1 MEVNSGSHLV
11 RRRFLAGALASAAG
25 AAGAQ
30 TFGFQPAQRY
40 PDPAVQVLDPEFG
53 KYKLFNSTLEQI
65 ATGFRWVEG
74 PLWVADGRYLLF
86 SDIPN
91 NRILRWDETTGQI
104 GEFRR
109 PSNYSNGLGR
119 DRQGRL
125 LACEHLTRRVSRT
138 EYDGSIT
145 VLADRYQGKRLNSPN
160 DIVAMRDG
168 SLWFTDPA
176 FGIGGHWVGEQ
187 AVSELPTSIYR
198 IDPNTGDLR
207 AVITDLAGPNG
218 LAFSPDEKTLYVV
231 ESLHQP
237 QCVIWAYDVLAGGRL
252 GNKRLHIAAKR
263 GAAFDGIKCD
273 ELGNLWCALGSDGS
287 ASADAAEFD
296 GVVVYT
302 QPARRSVTSACL
314 NAVPICASA
323 VPRTIVC
330 SWPAAIPSMPFMWAF
345 VVRCKS

>member
-1 MEVNSGSHLV
+1 MEVTSGSGLA
-11 RRRFLAGALASAAG
+11 RRRFLAGALASTAG
-25 AAGAQ
+25 AASAQ
-30 TFGFQPAQRY
+30 AFDFKPEQRY
-40 PDPAVQVLDPEFG
+40 PDPSVQQLDPEFA
-53 KYKLFNSTLEQI
+53 KYKLFNSSLEQI

-125 LACEHLTRRVSRT
+125 LACEHYSRRVSRT

-160 DIVAMRDG
+160 DIVATRDG

-176 FGIGGHWVGEQ
+176 FGIGGHWEGEK
-187 AVSELPTSIYR
+187 AEAELPTSIYR
-198 IDPNTGDLR
+198 ID
-207 AVITDLAGPNG
+207 AVSGALQAVVTDLAGPNG
-218 LAFSPDEKTLYVV
+218 LTFSPDEKTLYVV

-237 QCVIWAYDVLAGGRL
+237 QCVIWAYDVAAGGRL
-252 GNKRLHIAAKR
+252 SNKRLHITAKR

-273 ELGNLWCALGSDGS
+273 EYGNLWCAQGSDGS
-287 ASADAAEFD
+287 VGANAAEFD
-296 GVVVYT
+296 GVVVYN
-302 QPARRSVTSACL
+302 PAGKAIGQIRLPERCANLCFGGAKNNRLFMASCHSIYALYVGVRG
-314 NAVPICASA
+314 AV
-323 VPRTIVC
+323 
-330 SWPAAIPSMPFMWAF
+330 
-345 VVRCKS
+345 